1 MLSSFSVL
9 SSLFHEE
16 LGFVLEVR
24 PDDLASVEEVL
35 NKMDVKYLHLG
46 LSLREQVCQV
56 IGVDSMK
63 RTGISG
69 DRGGQHF
76 EGSLSRLAG
85 RE

>member
-46 LSLREQVCQV
+46 LSLREQVGQV
-56 IGVDSMK
+56 IGVGS
-63 RTGISG
+63 IL
-69 DRGGQHF
+69 RGVCQG
-76 EGSLSRLAG
+76 
-85 RE
+85 